1 MVPATIS
8 NLSESQLECR
18 LFGMLKRIAI
28 SIGVSAAFQTALA
41 AILASGC
48 AALPQAGS
56 QAAAATKS
64 PVTSQA
70 QAPSADEIRA
80 RAKGLIANQ
89 HKNDQAL
96 DEYER
101 VERHQDF
108 TSGADPQVIEDKL
121 VRVVPDGGGTLK
133 ILLKDKGTPSDPA
146 DYRRQ
151 LQLWED
157 ILQRMI
163 QADDSKAQAARE
175 KYQKRQHERAD
186 FLDAM
191 NDAYIVKW
199 MDEENHG
206 GHDCDVFELTPS
218 PDFHPR
224 SMFQSALVHVTAKI
238 WVDHDAD
245 QLVRGEAHVLSD
257 ISFGGGLLG
266 KLYRGGLVSM
276 EQAEVAPGIWL
287 PTRTEYQFTGRKFL
301 FPFAE
306 HQVIEASHYR
316 RLGSLEDALG
326 VVRNELS
333 SGKTFSEDP

>member
-1 MVPATIS
+1 MLKRATIS
-8 NLSESQLECR
+8 T
-18 LFGMLKRIAI
+18 
-28 SIGVSAAFQTALA
+28 GVSASLHMALA
-41 AILASGC
+41 AILATAC
-48 AALPQAGS
+48 AARPQAGPQMAASTKTPGAS
-56 QAAAATKS
+56 QAH
-64 PVTSQA
+64 
-70 QAPSADEIRA
+70 APSADEIRA
-80 RAKGLIANQ
+80 RAKKLIENQ

-101 VERHQDF
+101 VERHEDF
-108 TSGADPQVIEDKL
+108 TNGPNPQTIEDKL
-121 VRVVPDGGGTLK
+121 FRVVPDGGGTLK
-133 ILLKDKGTPSDPA
+133 ILLKDKGAPTDPA

-163 QADDSKAQAARE
+163 QPDDSKAKAARE
-175 KYQKRQHERAD
+175 KYEKRQHERAE

-199 MDEENHG
+199 VGQENHG
-206 GHDCDVFELTPS
+206 GHECDVFELTPS

-245 QLVRGEAHVLSD
+245 ELVRGEAHILSD

-266 KLYRGGLVSM
+266 KLYRGGFVSM
-276 EQAEVAPGIWL
+276 EQAEVAPGVWL
-287 PTRTEYQFTGRKFL
+287 PTRTEYDFAGRRFL

-306 HQVIEASHYR
+306 HQVVEASHYS
-316 RLGSLEDALG
+316 RLGSLQQAL
-326 VVRNELS
+326 VVVQNELS